1 MVDAIEVT
9 YTRYTSTKPLSKEYW
24 LVNGVIQKEAN
35 ALLYKGTAEIVTSTF
50 EEFVEALKNANGHT
64 AFGYG
69 LHSEAYPD
77 KVRIVVNSKADP
89 DNNILA
95 RTKEYYDY
103 YGIPGILML
112 DHDPSEYGQTI
123 SPDELVAALIDIHPE
138 FGQVARIIR
147 GSMSAGVRKKRGKPK
162 QNRGFHVYIP
172 VADARGIPSYGEIL
186 MDRLWLKGHGFI
198 ALAKNGRMLERTLID
213 GAVFSPERLDF
224 VGAPILKDPDL
235 IYTAPES
242 VYVEGNLLPT
252 KTLPDLTDD
261 ELATVEKIKSD
272 AKEAMK
278 PAAEAKQ
285 KQWAK
290 DRVAAMVAAGSTEDE
305 ARETIDRILSG
316 ACQELYGEFLLEFAG
331 GLGTVT
337 VADVLNEPK
346 KYDRKALADPIEGK
360 SYGTTTAKF
369 YWNDGSPTINS
380 QAHGGCKYILS
391 LEPPQQLINGGGD
404 GAIQKAQFRRD
415 QNGMIAATTLNVCA
429 AVDNPPFSLYHIG
442 LDEFRDEIMFHFGD
456 GQWQSFSDVHY
467 TKIRKNLCRQGFK
480 EIKKELIRDAVHD
493 VAYDNAFDS
502 AIEWLEGL
510 KWDGVS
516 RIKNFIADYLGSKNT
531 PYTKAVSLYM
541 WTAMAGR
548 VLSPGCKV
556 DMVPILV
563 GEQGLKKSTAIA
575 ALVPHHQFFCEISF
589 NEQEDNLAR
598 KMRGTLVAEIAELR
612 GLQTKDEE
620 SIKAFVVRRYE
631 KWTPKYKE
639 FTSTFP
645 RRLILIGTTNKDEFL
660 SDDTGNRRWL
670 PLKVTQ
676 CNCEKIKEDREQLWA
691 EAAVL
696 YKKSGIAWEEAES
709 LGQLE
714 HHEYKTV
721 EPWEESITAWLKS
734 THQLNGFK
742 GEEPARVVGGFTTS
756 EVLKFALGMD
766 DSRHNK
772 AGQMAVARVLKK
784 FGYSNA
790 HRKTSSKAN
799 ATRSR
804 CWTKADAVYD
814 KKRPKD

>member
-1 MVDAIEVT
+1 MADVIEVT

-24 LVNGVIQKEAN
+24 LENEVIQKKAN
-35 ALLYKGTAEIVTSTF
+35 ALLYKGMAEIVTTTF
-50 EEFVEALKNANGHT
+50 EEFIEALKNADGYT

-69 LHSEAYPD
+69 LHSEDYPN

-112 DHDPSEYGQTI
+112 DHDPSDYGQTI
-123 SPDELVAALIDIHPE
+123 SPDELVTALVAIHPE
-138 FGQVARIIR
+138 LGQAARIVR
-147 GSMSAGVRKKRGKPK
+147 GSMSAGVRKKHGKPK

-172 VADARGIPSYGEIL
+172 VVDARGIPSYGKVLI
-186 MDRLWLKGHGFI
+186 DRLWLEGHGFI
-198 ALAKNGRMLERTLID
+198 ALAENGRMLERTLID

-224 VGAPILKDPDL
+224 VGAPIIQDPGL
-235 IYTAPES
+235 AYTAPEP

-252 KTLPDLTDD
+252 ITLPDLTDD
-261 ELATVEKIKSD
+261 ELATVAKLKAD

-285 KQWAK
+285 REWAK
-290 DRVAAMVAAGSTEDE
+290 DRIAAMVAAGSTEDE

-316 ACQELYGEFLLEFAG
+316 DCQELYGEFLLEFAG
-331 GLGTVT
+331 GLGTVI
-337 VADVLNEPK
+337 VADVLKDPNT
-346 KYDRKALADPIEGK
+346 YDRKALADPIEGK
-360 SYGTTTAKF
+360 SYGSTTAKF

-380 QAHGGCKYILS
+380 QAHGGCKYFLS
-391 LEPPQQLINGGGD
+391 LEPPQQLINGGGVS
-404 GAIQKAQFRRD
+404 AIQKAQFRRD
-415 QNGMIAATTLNVCA
+415 QNGMIVATTLNVCA
-429 AVDNPPFSLYHIG
+429 AVGNPPFSGYYIG
-442 LDEFRDEIMFHFGD
+442 LDEFRDEIMFHWGD
-456 GQWQSFSDVHY
+456 GTWQSFSDVHY

-480 EIKKELIRDAVHD
+480 EIKKELIRDAVHE
-493 VAYDNAFDS
+493 VAHDNTFDS
-502 AIEWLEGL
+502 AIEWLESL
-510 KWDGVS
+510 KWDGVR
-516 RIKNFIADYLGSKNT
+516 RINKFTADYLGSENT
-531 PYTKAVSLYM
+531 PYTRAVSHYM

-563 GEQGLKKSTAIA
+563 GEQGLKKSSAIA

-620 SIKAFVVRRYE
+620 SIKAFVARQHE

-676 CNCEKIKEDREQLWA
+676 CNCVKIEEDREQLWA
-691 EAAVL
+691 EAAAL
-696 YKKSGIAWEEAES
+696 YKKSGIAWKEAES

-714 HHEYKTV
+714 HHKYKTV
-721 EPWEESITAWLKS
+721 EPWEEPIAAWLKS

-742 GEEPARVVGGFTTS
+742 GEEPARIIGGFTTY
-756 EVLKFALGMD
+756 EVLKFALGID
-766 DSRHNK
+766 DSRQNK

-790 HRKTSSKAN
+790 QRQANSKAD
-799 ATRSR
+799 AKRSR
-804 CWTKADAVYD
+804 CWTKAGTIYD
-814 KKRPKD
+814 KKRS